1 MAFTLNLY
9 QTNSDPRQV
18 TKELSPVAV
27 NIAIQPTST
36 LDILN
41 PHIIIG
47 YSESYLNANYCFCT
61 LLNRY
66 YYITSTSLEI
76 GKRIILNC
84 SIDVLHTYSSQIRNC
99 IACVVRNEGIGKPTY
114 IPDTQLPINPV
125 QQQVTSAIFTETP
138 FNTGG
143 LSPYILSV
151 LRGADKNANS

>member
-18 TKELSPVAV
+18 TKDLTSVAA
-27 NIAIQPTST
+27 NIPIQPTAT

-41 PHIIIG
+41 PNIIIN
-47 YSESYLNANYCFCT
+47 YNESYLNANYCYCS

-84 SIDVLHTYSSQIRNC
+84 AIDVLHTYSSQIRSC
-99 IACVVRNEGIGKPTY
+99 TACVVRNEGIGKPTY
-114 IPDTQLPINPV
+114 IPDNQLPIVSGKYQITSQLFPDSPV
-125 QQQVTSAIFTETP
+125 GDKRDYVLTTL
-138 FNTGG
+138 GG
-143 LSPYILSV
+143 
-151 LRGADKNANS
+151 

>member
-18 TKELSPVAV
+18 TKELTAIAS
-27 NIAIQPTST
+27 NIQIQPTTT

-41 PHIIIG
+41 PTIIIG
-47 YSESYLNANYCFCT
+47 YSESYLSANYCYCT

-99 IACVVRNEGIGKPTY
+99 TACVVRNEGIGKPTY
-114 IPDTQLPINPV
+114 IRDNQLPIVSGKYQITSQIYPNSPV
-125 QQQVTSAIFTETP
+125 GNSRDYVLTTL
-138 FNTGG
+138 GG
-143 LSPYILSV
+143 
-151 LRGADKNANS
+151 

>member
-18 TKELSPVAV
+18 TKELSVVAA
-27 NIAIQPTST
+27 NIQIQPTAT

-41 PHIIIG
+41 PMIIIN
-47 YSESYLNANYCFCT
+47 YNESYLSANYCYCS

-84 SIDVLHTYSSQIRNC
+84 SIDVLHTYSNQIRSC
-99 IACVVRNEGIGKPTY
+99 TACVVRNEGIGKPTY
-114 IPDTQLPINPV
+114 IPDNQLPIVSGKYHITSQIFPNSPV
-125 QQQVTSAIFTETP
+125 GTNRDFVLTTL
-138 FNTGG
+138 GG
-143 LSPYILSV
+143 
-151 LRGADKNANS
+151 